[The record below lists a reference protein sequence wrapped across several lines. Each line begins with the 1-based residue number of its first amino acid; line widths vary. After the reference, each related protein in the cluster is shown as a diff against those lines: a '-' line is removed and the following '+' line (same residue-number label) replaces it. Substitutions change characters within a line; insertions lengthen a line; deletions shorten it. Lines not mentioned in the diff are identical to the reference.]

1 MCFIILRISRFKEIQ
16 KNAYLLKI
24 NKNMLNFKKC
34 LGKILISAEEVNR
47 LECSVFAELHFG
59 PYASSS
65 GTYLL

>member
-1 MCFIILRISRFKEIQ
+1 
-16 KNAYLLKI
+16 
-24 NKNMLNFKKC
+24 MLNFKKC

-47 LECSVFAELHFG
+47 LECSVFAELHFR